1 MLCRANRKQMRYVTA
16 DPSATNKHA
25 KTYARRISQ
34 LKTFPPRLKP
44 INRSAVRI
52 KKESNKSSQT
62 RQVEIQFHHDE
73 AVELL
78 SQLKKRH
85 RRSQSSH
92 GSQRPVHWAF
102 APSGNRD
109 TIETPPLPPTPREST
124 TDRPHN
130 AKTPRLHFARTAPK
144 AAAPATKAEGLP
156 APSRV
161 PNSCPSEPSSQ
172 ATHSLASLC
181 GTASLR
187 RYQLPPPLSL
197 PSGLSTPPALNVDQ
211 EIEMWEEE
219 ERCIRER
226 EMTPPDDIL
235 DNMASWGDV
244 PNENQPRASQQQQSG
259 QDRTTPAT
267 RPVLGD
273 ITSQFAPP
281 PPPSM
286 SGVDL
291 TAHLMSLVERLE
303 PARGTP
309 RRRRQGVRDCET
321 QQPPHRTIRSGSF
334 ASKDPV
340 RRRTRTQ
347 PAPLRSEDS
356 SQVLLR
362 PPTQRER
369 GLIDASTSATKAN
382 HDLAIE
388 GAPRTESSALRST
401 APQLPQNDRSRG
413 AGGTGVW
420 SEFKQPSRLNA
431 TPPPE
436 PSEVDVRH
444 AELAEKFASFAAY
457 IKQHEERAPP
467 PPVLGTR
474 VRTMS
479 LRSTKSLGHL
489 DGHVLG
495 NRSLHA
501 ATQGPTR

>member
-420 SEFKQPSRLNA
+420 S
-431 TPPPE
+431 
-436 PSEVDVRH
+436 
-444 AELAEKFASFAAY
+444 
-457 IKQHEERAPP
+457 
-467 PPVLGTR
+467 GTSPRCER
-474 VRTMS
+474 VR
-479 LRSTKSLGHL
+479 RE
-489 DGHVLG
+489 
-495 NRSLHA
+495 LH
-501 ATQGPTR
+501 